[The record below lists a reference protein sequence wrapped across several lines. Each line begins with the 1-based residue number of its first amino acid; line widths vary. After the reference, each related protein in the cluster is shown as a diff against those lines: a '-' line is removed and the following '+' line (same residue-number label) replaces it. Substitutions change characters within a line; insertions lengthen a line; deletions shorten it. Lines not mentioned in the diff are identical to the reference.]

1 MKRARAGLAV
11 LNLALACLGACTASG
26 VRTEPDRRAAQSAQ
40 LFEPIAA
47 VLTHPRCLNCHTVT
61 DYPRQGNDRH
71 PHLFLIAR
79 GADDRGAV
87 GKRCTECHQ
96 SQNQGN
102 GVPGALNWR
111 LAPLAMAWEAEAGKA
126 LATAP
131 LCRRLLDATRNGHR
145 DLAQLEEHMQN
156 EPLVRW
162 AWSPG
167 NDVRGTAREVPPGSH
182 EEFMR
187 AFRAWEAAGAPCPG

>member
-1 MKRARAGLAV
+1 MSRVRVWLDVLILTLGCLTACSATRERHTGDGRA
-11 LNLALACLGACTASG
+11 
-26 VRTEPDRRAAQSAQ
+26 EQSAQ
-40 LFEPIAA
+40 LFEPIAR

-79 GADDRGAV
+79 GPDDRGAL
-87 GKRCTECHQ
+87 GKRCGECHQ
-96 SQNQGN
+96 SENQVN
-102 GVPGALNWR
+102 GVPGAANWR
-111 LAPLAMAWEAEAGKA
+111 LAPLAMAWEAEAGQPLGA
-126 LATAP
+126 AS
-131 LCRRLLDATRNGHR
+131 LCRRLLDQTHNGNRN
-145 DLAQLEEHMQN
+145 LTKLEEHMQS

-167 NDVRGTAREVPPGSH
+167 SDLRGTPREAPPASH
-182 EEFMR
+182 AEFMR

>member
-1 MKRARAGLAV
+1 VKRGGACLAV
-11 LNLALACLGACTASG
+11 LILTPACLGACSITGERPGS
-26 VRTEPDRRAAQSAQ
+26 ERRAESSAR
-40 LFEPIAA
+40 LFEPIAR
-47 VLTHPRCLNCHTVT
+47 VLSHPRCLNCHTVT

-79 GADDRGAV
+79 GPDDRGAP
-87 GKRCTECHQ
+87 GKRCSECHQ
-96 SQNQGN
+96 SQNQVN
-102 GVPGALNWR
+102 GVPGAPNWR
-111 LAPLAMAWEAEAGKA
+111 LAPLAMAWEAEAGQELPSA
-126 LATAP
+126 S
-131 LCRRLLDATRNGHR
+131 LCRRLLDQTRNGNR
-145 DLAQLEEHMQN
+145 DLPRLEEHLQS

-167 NDVRGTAREVPPGSH
+167 NDVRGTPREAPPGSH